1 MDIKLTLNEVTEIDA
16 IGLEIWSF
24 LHPKDLCNFSLTDQL
39 IHKRI
44 CDRVIQLA
52 SQLPFILDEQ
62 EVEYEVKVSKEHS
75 FPTRNNLLDHVL
87 HKIEAAE
94 LKFPGQ
100 TPEES
105 LIIAEEVLNREK
117 KPGIYGATF
126 MSETSRRFPDPEI
139 THVGYNY
146 QKENRASAADRC
158 NDILERMSAMKH
170 ATVVKFWMDYLFAN
184 PRIVVGSWFWTCRH
198 RLLDFQGVEGKGIMF
213 SFPETNEQL
222 ELQCIIMT
230 RGKVGEDD
238 DDGNNQIIPQNCHDE
253 EDVYAVPNPY
263 MVTPQEQSGVVA
275 SVQAFLVDDDDLV
288 IDGDAVVIIEDQT
301 REKPRSLLG
310 LLKTK
315 RSRLRKTRPKVS
327 RELTNPSEDRNS
339 SLTSSRSPPDSSL
352 HVNRSVLSSSDYRD
366 IKQRINVFR
375 S

>member
-44 CDRVIQLA
+44 RDRVIQLA

-146 QKENRASAADRC
+146 QKENRASAAVRC

-238 DDGNNQIIPQNCHDE
+238 DDGNNQIIPQFAVAARVDGTVAPSPFLACSHLDE
-253 EDVYAVPNPY
+253 EIVMMRKMYTRCLTHTWLHLKNN
-263 MVTPQEQSGVVA
+263 QE
-275 SVQAFLVDDDDLV
+275 
-288 IDGDAVVIIEDQT
+288 
-301 REKPRSLLG
+301 SLLVCK
-310 LLKTK
+310 L
-315 RSRLRKTRPKVS
+315 
-327 RELTNPSEDRNS
+327 
-339 SLTSSRSPPDSSL
+339 
-352 HVNRSVLSSSDYRD
+352 
-366 IKQRINVFR
+366 F
-375 S
+375 